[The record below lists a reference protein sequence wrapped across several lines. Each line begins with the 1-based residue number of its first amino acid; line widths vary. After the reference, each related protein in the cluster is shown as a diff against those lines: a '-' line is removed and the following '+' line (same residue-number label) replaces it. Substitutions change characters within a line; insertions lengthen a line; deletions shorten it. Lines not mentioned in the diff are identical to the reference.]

1 VRTLILC
8 GGKGTRAYPRT
19 LEVPKPLME
28 VGGRPILAHVMEI
41 YARQGFTD
49 FVLAAGIMADQIEA
63 FAAHLPGGWQVEVV
77 DTGPDT
83 NTGGRVAKCTGL
95 MGDTFFVTYADG
107 LGDVDLHAL
116 AMFHAS
122 HGGSATITTVPLP
135 SQYGTVQ
142 CDDSE
147 RVTHFLEKPR
157 LPDHWINAGF
167 FVLDA
172 QASRWFEGDDFE
184 RQVMPALAA
193 AGELH
198 AYRHAGFWR
207 SMDTYK
213 DALEL
218 TALCSSGWPPWAAAM
233 MPAAVAS

>member
-1 VRTLILC
+1 MRTLILC

-41 YARQGFTD
+41 YARQGFSD
-49 FVLAAGIMADQIEA
+49 FVLAAGIMVDQIDA
-63 FAAHLPGGWQVEVV
+63 FAAQLPSEWHVQVV

-83 NTGGRVAKCTGL
+83 NTGGRVAACAHL
-95 MGDTFFVTYADG
+95 MGETYFVTYADG
-107 LGDVDLHAL
+107 LGDVDLAAL
-116 AMFHAS
+116 ASFHVS

-142 CDDSE
+142 CDGTE

-172 QASRWFEGDDFE
+172 QASAWFEGDDLE
-184 RQVMPALAA
+184 REVMPALAA
-193 AGELH
+193 AGELY

-218 TALCSSGWPPWAAAM
+218 TALCDGGSPPWAAAM
-233 MPAAVAS
+233 EAAAVAS